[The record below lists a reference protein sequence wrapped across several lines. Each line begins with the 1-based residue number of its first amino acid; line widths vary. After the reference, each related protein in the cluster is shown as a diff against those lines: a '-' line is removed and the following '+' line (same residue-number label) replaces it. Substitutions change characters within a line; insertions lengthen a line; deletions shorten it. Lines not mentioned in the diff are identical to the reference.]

1 MLTPVTII
9 VMAFQVYALVG
20 VLFAVPFVL
29 RGAARLD
36 SDAVGASWGFR
47 VLIFP
52 GAAALWR
59 KLTGCS
65 GLPRRTSARACAS
78 LKAPG

>member
-36 SDAVGASWGFR
+36 SDAVEASWGFR

-52 GAAALWR
+52 GAAALWPWLLLR
-59 KLTGCS
+59 WM
-65 GLPRRTSARACAS
+65 RAGGS
-78 LKAPG
+78 R